1 MTTIPHTHQY
11 LTDVVWTGS
20 TGVGYDAY
28 ERGHTGTARPAAAV
42 VDLSSDPSFRG
53 DPARLNPE
61 QLLVLAASS
70 CQLLSFLAI
79 AARARVDVIA
89 YTDHA
94 VGEMPEGVARMSITR
109 ITLRPE
115 VVIAVPAP
123 SPETTPETTPDTTA
137 LEAKV
142 HRLLHLAHE
151 ECYIAS
157 SLRTEILL
165 EPTLSFVFPLSSV
178 SEV

>member
-1 MTTIPHTHQY
+1 MTDAPGPHPHVHRY
-11 LTDVVWTGS
+11 LTDVEWAGS
-20 TGVGYDAY
+20 TGVGYDGYDRA
-28 ERGHTGTARPAAAV
+28 HTASARPAPATLE
-42 VDLSSDPSFRG
+42 LSSDPSFRG

-79 AARARVDVIA
+79 AARARLDVIS

-94 VGEMPEGVARMSITR
+94 EGEMPEGARRLSITR

-115 VVIAVPAP
+115 VVIAVPDPTA
-123 SPETTPETTPDTTA
+123 DTA
-137 LEAKV
+137 AIEAKV

-157 SLRTEILL
+157 SLRTEIEL
-165 EPTLSFVFPLSSV
+165 EATLSFVSP
-178 SEV
+178 